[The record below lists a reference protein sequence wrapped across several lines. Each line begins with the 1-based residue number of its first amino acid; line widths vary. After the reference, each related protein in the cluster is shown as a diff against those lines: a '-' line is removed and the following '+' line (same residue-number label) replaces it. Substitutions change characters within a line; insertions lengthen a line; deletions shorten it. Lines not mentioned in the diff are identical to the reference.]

1 MSQSGSSQA
10 HEGHHTKKGG
20 NGQSCVLHGLQLR
33 AEPVLAQ
40 VHILLEEKGHQTS
53 YLRKRTSPLGSSSP
67 MHSLFSSPISPHPHH
82 QVSRPGSKRKQNK
95 NLKKLHIA
103 GLYYSC
109 NIIIRLSPSKISVSQ
124 DRYIGVCVYIYID
137 HYLTYIY
144 SETALFKWVDILI
157 TQGTPGFASSC
168 SGPKEGTIQMKN
180 ACCHYST
187 HNPTIPPHKPKAIPF
202 SGNGYIFPRLADA
215 SLQDLV
221 S

>member
-124 DRYIGVCVYIYID
+124 DRYIGVCVYIYR
-137 HYLTYIY
+137 
-144 SETALFKWVDILI
+144 SLFNLHLQWN
-157 TQGTPGFASSC
+157 S
-168 SGPKEGTIQMKN
+168 TIQMGG
-180 ACCHYST
+180 YSDHPGYSWFCKLLLRPKGG
-187 HNPTIPPHKPKAIPF
+187 HNSNEKCMLSLFNTQPHHPTP
-202 SGNGYIFPRLADA
+202 
-215 SLQDLV
+215 
-221 S
+221 